1 MPGFLKASK
10 GEPFGDCRGKIL
22 HMLDALSVTRV
33 RSDIQIPFSRSFQEL
48 QRTNSRVIQDSTN
61 SFSRTF
67 QDTFHSRGNKLH
79 TMYYNEFLVYWAILS
94 AEIKNSRITAFEF
107 QDFSRVFQDLGFFP
121 GLSRPGNLNILIPGL
136 SRICRNAVSPKQQR
150 QCTERT
156 EWGLLT
162 SCSPSYKDSD
172 VPHIKRYFSGAQEQF
187 CPEALLND
195 INDSYRWQWDSKP
208 GLLG

>member
-79 TMYYNEFLVYWAILS
+79 TMYYNEFLVY
-94 AEIKNSRITAFEF
+94 
-107 QDFSRVFQDLGFFP
+107 
-121 GLSRPGNLNILIPGL
+121 
-136 SRICRNAVSPKQQR
+136 
-150 QCTERT
+150 
-156 EWGLLT
+156 
-162 SCSPSYKDSD
+162 
-172 VPHIKRYFSGAQEQF
+172 
-187 CPEALLND
+187 
-195 INDSYRWQWDSKP
+195 
-208 GLLG
+208 